1 MGAVVSGPGHS
12 VGRPSG
18 ARSRDRGVNA
28 FVAID
33 GRISKRAKP
42 FCIFQYPAQEMMR
55 ARSQTKLILFVEEE
69 ILLS

>member
-1 MGAVVSGPGHS
+1 MSSVVSGPGHS
-12 VGRPSG
+12 VGRPGG
-18 ARSRDRGVNA
+18 ARSRDRGVYA

-55 ARSQTKLILFVEEE
+55 ERRQTKLVMFVKEE